1 MANTT
6 VNLIREPV
14 GAEGKTIHVAVGAAK
29 IFEGIMVAQ
38 LDADATLVPGST
50 ALSGDCIGVS
60 THEADALS
68 RCAVETDRQYLFAN
82 ASGGDACSAATP
94 IGWTVYMADD
104 HTVADNSASGTRGKA
119 GMFMGMQDGR
129 VKVWVSPSAVR
140 VAEALDV
147 ELDDSAGNFDVDNVE
162 AALAQIV
169 ADLAAT
175 TATHGANMVGVQDA
189 ANLFTA
195 TTVEAAL
202 AEAKAIV
209 DANYAGRIQHRQLI
223 ATHATITAGAATET
237 LNIGAVLPA
246 NATILGVTMHT
257 YTPFTGGTISD
268 FTVDIGSS
276 GDADALVDGADLY
289 AAAVDGAPSTHTAG
303 VNPNKTFVAAGA
315 QLTAKFDCASDNVA
329 DATAG
334 AVTIDV
340 FFTVLA

>member
-14 GAEGKTIHVAVGAAK
+14 GAEGKTIHVAVGASAIK
-29 IFEGIMVAQ
+29 EGILVAQ

-50 ALSGDCIGVS
+50 ALSGDAIGVS
-60 THEADALS
+60 THEAAALG

-82 ASGGDACSAATP
+82 ATGGDACSAATP
-94 IGWTVYMADD
+94 IGWTVYMSDD
-104 HTVADNSASGTRGKA
+104 HTIADNSASGTRLKA
-119 GMFMGMQDGR
+119 GMFMGMQDGK

-147 ELDDSAGNFDVDNVE
+147 ELDDSEGYFDVDNVE

-169 ADLAAT
+169 ADLAAVT
-175 TATHGANMVGVQDA
+175 NGNGASKIGIEDA
-189 ANLFTA
+189 ATLFTA

-223 ATHATITAGAATET
+223 ATHATITEADASET
-237 LNIGAVLPA
+237 QNIGAALPA
-246 NATILGVTMHT
+246 NATIIGATMHS
-257 YTPFTGGTISD
+257 YTPFTGGTIGD
-268 FTVDIGSS
+268 FTVDVGSS
-276 GDADALVDGADLY
+276 GDVDALIDGADLFS
-289 AAAVDGAPSTHTAG
+289 AAVDGAPATMTAG
-303 VNPNKTFVAAGA
+303 VNPHKTFVAAGA
-315 QLTAKFDCASDNVA
+315 QLTAKFDCSSDDVA